1 MLPILRHRTI
11 KPVGNWGPW
20 RLLDRMMDDFAD
32 EEGVSGWNLGNVD
45 MYEDNARLHVEVEL
59 PGFEREQ
66 INLLLEDGVLH
77 IQAERKEAGEEQKAK
92 FYIRERGLGKWSR
105 SFRLPVMVQE
115 DNVQAKFTEGVL
127 KISLAKRDE
136 NNTHK
141 IEVK

>member
-1 MLPILRHRTI
+1 MLPIVRHRTI
-11 KPVGNWGPW
+11 NPGGGFGPW
-20 RLLDRMMDDFAD
+20 RLLYRMMDDFCG

-45 MYEDNARLHVEVEL
+45 MYEDDARLHVEVEL

-77 IQAERKEAGEEQKAK
+77 IQAERKEATEEQTGK

-115 DNVQAKFTEGVL
+115 DNVEAKFTEGVL
-127 KISLAKRDE
+127 RISLEKRDE
-136 NNTHK
+136 NKTHK